1 MIRKRVGTIYVILAF
16 LLAGLLF
23 TLTGFA
29 DQEEGEP
36 ETTAAETEVST
47 KSPEDPTEPG
57 TEPATEPERA
67 RVTVSYQID
76 SGEVYP
82 ASEEVYEG
90 EHPAGAIAAPVA
102 GRCLT
107 GWTTDQQL
115 TEEDGADKA
124 YEAGEKI
131 ELSVIRELNAGR
143 DLSFTMRT
151 AEKTAGEPSVSTP
164 KIAFFGDSITRG
176 RNGAGTPSP
185 VTRPFPW
192 MVGKLLDAE
201 TVNFGVGNMG
211 WIGLISQ
218 TAYMKISSEDLT
230 AYDDIVICMGV
241 NDTNKAKG
249 TWSSTDEKTVM
260 GQFNKTMQYLLGK
273 DLKARIIIV
282 APWNTVKVNRK
293 QLADLMKLAADFY
306 GITFVEMTEFPFEPT
321 NTALP
326 DGVHP
331 NQEYYDQIAE
341 WMAGKLKG
349 LGVAKYKSQIAWV
362 EVVEP
367 SVVYNGK
374 EQTRMLKVY
383 GTNRGKIVK
392 SASTGRYAALS
403 GSKYIASYQNNVK
416 AGTAT
421 VTVTGKEG
429 SNPFY
434 AGSAVATFTIKPAKI
449 TEVIVNRD
457 TMPYTGKAVT
467 QSKLTVVKFGETVLK
482 YGRDYSITYKNNVD
496 VGKVTMTVTGK
507 GSFAGSIKKTFKI
520 IPAAAVLTEVTSTA
534 SGRMTVHWEKQR
546 EQTTGYEI
554 EYSTKRDFSS
564 ESKKLKVTRNTVI
577 AQTIAK
583 LKPGVTYYV
592 HIRTYK
598 TIGSVNYYSAWS
610 KKLPVKIFKK

>member
-1 MIRKRVGTIYVILAF
+1 MIRKRIRTIYVILAF

-36 ETTAAETEVST
+36 E
-47 KSPEDPTEPG
+47 K
-57 TEPATEPERA
+57 A

-82 ASEEVYEG
+82 VSEEIYEG
-90 EHPAGAIAAPVA
+90 EHPAGAIAAPA
-102 GRCLT
+102 NGRRLT

-115 TEEDGADKA
+115 TEEDGADRA

-131 ELSVIRELNAGR
+131 EISVIRELNAGR
-143 DLSFTMRT
+143 DLSFTMHT
-151 AEKTAGEPSVSTP
+151 AEKTAGGPSNSTP

-176 RNGAGTPSP
+176 RNGAPTGPTPVS
-185 VTRPFPW
+185 RPFPW
-192 MVGKLLDAE
+192 LVGKLLDAE

-211 WIGLISQ
+211 WIGMISQ
-218 TAYMKISSEDLT
+218 TAYMKITSEDLT

-331 NQEYYDQIAE
+331 DQEHYDRIAE

-349 LGVAKYKSQIAWV
+349 LGAAKYKSQIAWV

-367 SVVYNGK
+367 SVIYNGK
-374 EQTRMLKVY
+374 AQTRTLKVY
-383 GTNRGKIVK
+383 GTNLGKIVK
-392 SASTGRYAALS
+392 SASTGNYASLS
-403 GSKYIASYQNNVK
+403 GSKYVASYKNNVK

-421 VTVTGKEG
+421 VTVKGKEG

-434 AGSAVATFTIKPAKI
+434 AGSAEATFTIKPAKI

-482 YGRDYSITYKNNVD
+482 YGSDYSITYKNNVD
-496 VGKVTMTVTGK
+496 AGKATMTVTGK
-507 GSFAGSIKKTFKI
+507 GSFAGTIKKTFKI
-520 IPAAAVLTEVTSTA
+520 APPAAVLTGVTSTA

-554 EYSTKRDFSS
+554 EYSTKKDFSS

-610 KKLPVKIFKK
+610 KKLSVKIFKK

>member
-1 MIRKRVGTIYVILAF
+1 M
-16 LLAGLLF
+16 
-23 TLTGFA
+23 
-29 DQEEGEP
+29 
-36 ETTAAETEVST
+36 
-47 KSPEDPTEPG
+47 
-57 TEPATEPERA
+57 
-67 RVTVSYQID
+67 
-76 SGEVYP
+76 
-82 ASEEVYEG
+82 
-90 EHPAGAIAAPVA
+90 H
-102 GRCLT
+102 
-107 GWTTDQQL
+107 
-115 TEEDGADKA
+115 
-124 YEAGEKI
+124 
-131 ELSVIRELNAGR
+131 
-143 DLSFTMRT
+143 T
-151 AEKTAGEPSVSTP
+151 AEKTAGEPSDSTP

-185 VTRPFPW
+185 VSRPFPW
-192 MVGKLLDAE
+192 LVGKLLDAE

-211 WIGLISQ
+211 WIGMISQ
-218 TAYMKISSEDLT
+218 TAYMKITSEDLT
-230 AYDDIVICMGV
+230 AYDDIVICMGT
-241 NDTNKAKG
+241 NDTLSK
-249 TWSSTDEKTVM
+249 TEKMGSWFSADPNTVM
-260 GQFNKTMQYLLGK
+260 GQFNKTMGYLCSQNM
-273 DLKARIIIV
+273 KARIIIV
-282 APWNTVKVNRK
+282 APWNTVLGNRAK
-293 QLADLMKLAADFY
+293 LSSRMKTASEFY
-306 GITFVEMTEFPFEPT
+306 GLPYIDQTDCPMERTYACM
-321 NTALP
+321 P

-331 NQEYYDQIAE
+331 DQEHYDQIAE

-349 LGVAKYKSQIAWV
+349 LGAAKYKSQIAWV

-374 EQTRMLKVY
+374 EQTRTLKVY

-403 GSKYIASYQNNVK
+403 GSKYIASYQNNVN

-421 VTVTGKEG
+421 VTVTGKAG

-434 AGSAVATFTIKPAKI
+434 SGSAAATFTIKPAKI

-496 VGKVTMTVTGK
+496 VGKATMTVTGK
-507 GSFAGSIKKTFKI
+507 GSFAGTIKKTFKI
-520 IPAAAVLTEVTSTA
+520 APPAAVLTGVTSTA

-592 HIRTYK
+592 RIRTYK
-598 TIGSVNYYSAWS
+598 TIGSANYYSAWS
-610 KKLPVKIFKK
+610 KKQSVKIFKKIIR